1 MSRQLT
7 FALPTTVD
15 YSLTSLCPLG
25 CQADARTWLNNW
37 HDWPNHGLVLMG
49 AQASGKTH
57 LAQAWLELAQDK
69 GGEGKEQLQGQLLR
83 AANLSPE
90 RLAASLG
97 QLAAVCPLVVI
108 DDADQLAS
116 LAMQEG
122 ALHLYHAVQRRGG
135 YLLLTA
141 RSAPAQV
148 ADEGAARWGLGLAD
162 WASRVRAMALAAI
175 GQPSDQDLQQVLS
188 KLFNDRQL
196 LPDPALQ
203 DYLLARTERSFASLG
218 QLVAA
223 LDAYSLLHQRPIT
236 LPLARQVL
244 ESAYNV

>member
-15 YSLTSLCPLG
+15 YSLPSLYPLG

-37 HDWPNHGLVLMG
+37 RDWPNHGLVLMG
-49 AQASGKTH
+49 EQASGKTH
-57 LAQAWLELAQDK
+57 LAQVWLELAQ
-69 GGEGKEQLQGQLLR
+69 QQPQGQLLR
-83 AANLSPE
+83 AADLAPE
-90 RLAASLG
+90 RLAATLD
-97 QLAAVCPLVVI
+97 QLAAVCPLVVV

-116 LAMQEG
+116 LSAQEG

-148 ADEGAARWGLGLAD
+148 VDKGAARWGLGLAD
-162 WASRVRAMALAAI
+162 WASRVRAMAVVAV
-175 GQPSDQDLQQVLS
+175 GQPSDQDLRQVLS

-244 ESAYNV
+244 ENGV

>member
-37 HDWPNHGLVLMG
+37 RDWPNHGLVLMG
-49 AQASGKTH
+49 EQASGKTH
-57 LAQAWLELAQDK
+57 LAQVWLELAQ
-69 GGEGKEQLQGQLLR
+69 QQPQGQLLR
-83 AANLSPE
+83 AADLAPE
-90 RLAASLG
+90 RLAATLD
-97 QLAAVCPLVVI
+97 QLAAVCPLVVV

-116 LAMQEG
+116 LSAQEG

-148 ADEGAARWGLGLAD
+148 VDKGAARWGLGLAD
-162 WASRVRAMALAAI
+162 WASRVRAMAVVAV
-175 GQPSDQDLQQVLS
+175 GQPSDQDLRQVLS

-244 ESAYNV
+244 ESALG

>member
-15 YSLTSLCPLG
+15 YSLTSLYPLG

-37 HDWPNHGLVLMG
+37 RDWPNHGLVLMG
-49 AQASGKTH
+49 EQASGKTH
-57 LAQAWLELAQDK
+57 LAQVWLELAQ
-69 GGEGKEQLQGQLLR
+69 QQPQGQLLQ
-83 AANLSPE
+83 AADLAPE
-90 RLAASLG
+90 RLAATLD
-97 QLAAVCPLVVI
+97 QLAAVCPLVVV

-116 LAMQEG
+116 LSAQEG

-148 ADEGAARWGLGLAD
+148 VDKGAARWGLGLAD
-162 WASRVRAMALAAI
+162 WASRVRAMAVVAV
-175 GQPSDQDLQQVLS
+175 GQPSDQDLRQVLS

-244 ESAYNV
+244 ESALG

>member
-1 MSRQLT
+1 LLYAMSRQLT

-25 CQADARTWLNNW
+25 CQVDARTWLNNW
-37 HDWPNHGLVLMG
+37 RDWPNHGLVLMG
-49 AQASGKTH
+49 EQASGKTH
-57 LAQAWLELAQDK
+57 LAQVWLELAQ
-69 GGEGKEQLQGQLLR
+69 QQPQGQLLR
-83 AANLSPE
+83 AADLAPE
-90 RLAASLG
+90 RLAATLD
-97 QLAAVCPLVVI
+97 QLAAVCPLVVV

-116 LAMQEG
+116 LSAQEG

-148 ADEGAARWGLGLAD
+148 VDKGAARWGLGLAD
-162 WASRVRAMALAAI
+162 WASRVRAMAVVAV
-175 GQPSDQDLQQVLS
+175 GQPSDQDLRQVLS

-244 ESAYNV
+244 ESALG

>member
-15 YSLTSLCPLG
+15 YSLTSLYPLG

-37 HDWPNHGLVLMG
+37 RDWPNHGLVLMG
-49 AQASGKTH
+49 EQASGKTH
-57 LAQAWLELAQDK
+57 LAQAWLELAQ
-69 GGEGKEQLQGQLLR
+69 QQPQGQLLR
-83 AANLSPE
+83 AADLAPE
-90 RLAASLG
+90 RLAATLD
-97 QLAAVCPLVVI
+97 QLAAVCPLVVV

-116 LAMQEG
+116 LSAQEG

-148 ADEGAARWGLGLAD
+148 VDKGAARWGLGLAD
-162 WASRVRAMALAAI
+162 WASRVRAMAVVAV
-175 GQPSDQDLQQVLS
+175 GQPSDQDLRQVLS

-244 ESAYNV
+244 ENGV

>member
-25 CQADARTWLNNW
+25 CQVDARTWLNNW
-37 HDWPNHGLVLMG
+37 RDWPNHGLVLMG
-49 AQASGKTH
+49 EQASGKTH
-57 LAQAWLELAQDK
+57 LAQVWLELAQ
-69 GGEGKEQLQGQLLR
+69 QQPQGQLLR
-83 AANLSPE
+83 AADLAPE
-90 RLAASLG
+90 RLAATLD
-97 QLAAVCPLVVI
+97 QLAAVCPLVVV

-116 LAMQEG
+116 LSAQEG

-148 ADEGAARWGLGLAD
+148 VDKGAARWGLGLAD
-162 WASRVRAMALAAI
+162 WASRVRAMAVVAV
-175 GQPSDQDLQQVLS
+175 GQPSDQDLRQVLS

-244 ESAYNV
+244 ESALG

>member
-15 YSLTSLCPLG
+15 YSLTSLYPLS

-37 HDWPNHGLVLMG
+37 RDWPNHGLVLMG
-49 AQASGKTH
+49 EQASGKTH
-57 LAQAWLELAQDK
+57 LAQAWLELAQQQPQ
-69 GGEGKEQLQGQLLR
+69 EHLQGQLLR
-83 AANLSPE
+83 AADLAPE
-90 RLAASLG
+90 RLAATLD
-97 QLAAVCPLVVI
+97 QLAAVCPLVVV

-116 LAMQEG
+116 LSAQEG

-148 ADEGAARWGLGLAD
+148 VDKGAARWGLGLAD
-162 WASRVRAMALAAI
+162 WASRVRAMAVVAV
-175 GQPSDQDLQQVLS
+175 GQPSDQDLRQVLS

-244 ESAYNV
+244 ENGV

>member
-15 YSLTSLCPLG
+15 YSLTSLYPLG
-25 CQADARTWLNNW
+25 CQAYARTWLNNW
-37 HDWPNHGLVLMG
+37 RDWPNHGLVLMG
-49 AQASGKTH
+49 EQASGKTH
-57 LAQAWLELAQDK
+57 LAQAWLELAQ
-69 GGEGKEQLQGQLLR
+69 QQPQGQLLR
-83 AANLSPE
+83 AADLAPE
-90 RLAASLG
+90 RLAATLD
-97 QLAAVCPLVVI
+97 QLAAVCPLVVV

-116 LAMQEG
+116 LSAQEG

-148 ADEGAARWGLGLAD
+148 VDKGAARWGLGLAD
-162 WASRVRAMALAAI
+162 WASRVRAMAVVAV
-175 GQPSDQDLQQVLS
+175 GQPSDQDLRQVLS

-244 ESAYNV
+244 ENGV

>member
-15 YSLTSLCPLG
+15 YSLTSLYPLG

-37 HDWPNHGLVLMG
+37 RDWPNHGLVLMG
-49 AQASGKTH
+49 EQASGKTH
-57 LAQAWLELAQDK
+57 LAQVWLELAQ
-69 GGEGKEQLQGQLLR
+69 QQPQGQLLR
-83 AANLSPE
+83 AADLAPE
-90 RLAASLG
+90 RLAATLD
-97 QLAAVCPLVVI
+97 QLAAVCPLVVV

-116 LAMQEG
+116 LSAQEG

-148 ADEGAARWGLGLAD
+148 VDKGAARWGLGLAD
-162 WASRVRAMALAAI
+162 WASRVRAMAVVAV
-175 GQPSDQDLQQVLS
+175 GQPSDQDLRQVLS

-244 ESAYNV
+244 ENGV

>member
-37 HDWPNHGLVLMG
+37 RDWPNHGLVLMG
-49 AQASGKTH
+49 EQASGKTH
-57 LAQAWLELAQDK
+57 LAQVWLELAQ
-69 GGEGKEQLQGQLLR
+69 QQPQGQLLR
-83 AANLSPE
+83 AADLAPE
-90 RLAASLG
+90 RLAATLD
-97 QLAAVCPLVVI
+97 QLAAVCPLVVV

-116 LAMQEG
+116 LSAQEG

-148 ADEGAARWGLGLAD
+148 VDKGAARWGLGLAD
-162 WASRVRAMALAAI
+162 WASRVRAMAVVAV
-175 GQPSDQDLQQVLS
+175 GQPSDQDLRQVLS

-244 ESAYNV
+244 ENGV

>member
-1 MSRQLT
+1 LLYAMSRQLT

-37 HDWPNHGLVLMG
+37 RDWPNHGLVLMG
-49 AQASGKTH
+49 EQASGKTH
-57 LAQAWLELAQDK
+57 LAQVWLELAQ
-69 GGEGKEQLQGQLLR
+69 QQPQGQLLR
-83 AANLSPE
+83 AADLAPE
-90 RLAASLG
+90 RLAATLD
-97 QLAAVCPLVVI
+97 QLAAVCPLVVV

-116 LAMQEG
+116 LSAQEG

-148 ADEGAARWGLGLAD
+148 VDKGAARWGLGLAD
-162 WASRVRAMALAAI
+162 WASRVRAMAVVAV
-175 GQPSDQDLQQVLS
+175 GQPSDQDLRQVLS

-244 ESAYNV
+244 ESALG

>member
-15 YSLTSLCPLG
+15 YSLTSLYPLG

-37 HDWPNHGLVLMG
+37 RDWPNHGLVLIG
-49 AQASGKTH
+49 EQASGKTH
-57 LAQAWLELAQDK
+57 LAQVWLELAQ
-69 GGEGKEQLQGQLLR
+69 QQPQGQLLR
-83 AANLSPE
+83 AADLAPE
-90 RLAASLG
+90 RLAATLD
-97 QLAAVCPLVVI
+97 QLAAVCPLVVV

-116 LAMQEG
+116 LSAQEG

-148 ADEGAARWGLGLAD
+148 VDKGAARWGLGLAD
-162 WASRVRAMALAAI
+162 WASRVRAMAVVAV
-175 GQPSDQDLQQVLS
+175 GQPSDQDLRQVLS

-244 ESAYNV
+244 ENGV

>member
-15 YSLTSLCPLG
+15 YSLPSLYPLG

-37 HDWPNHGLVLMG
+37 RDWPNHGLVLMG
-49 AQASGKTH
+49 EQASGKTH
-57 LAQAWLELAQDK
+57 LAQAWLELAQ
-69 GGEGKEQLQGQLLR
+69 QQPQGQLLR
-83 AANLSPE
+83 AADLAPE
-90 RLAASLG
+90 RLAATLD
-97 QLAAVCPLVVI
+97 QLAAVCPLVVV

-116 LAMQEG
+116 LSAQEG

-148 ADEGAARWGLGLAD
+148 VDKGAARWGLGLAD
-162 WASRVRAMALAAI
+162 WASRVRAMAVVAV
-175 GQPSDQDLQQVLS
+175 GQPSDQDLRQVLS

-244 ESAYNV
+244 ENGV